1 MESFSMHEYPW
12 ATEAPVITRTTAAE
26 AAAVQEE
33 ELNEAKDGQESSP
46 PSSTKAAVQQL
57 KGVFSSSKTSLESL
71 EASSVS
77 SSTSSSSNR
86 SMWTTMASAVADVGA
101 HQGVD
106 VDAFDDV
113 GILSPTERE
122 QRRLSQRSTLN
133 TSLEQPLVIAP
144 TVPPHVPSNVS
155 SSQLA
160 IPETQL
166 TTLDN
171 GVRVV
176 SQETYGQVSTV
187 GMVSDFGSR
196 YESPSTTGLTHLL
209 ELSAFGA
216 AGGGSP
222 YTSSAADVAHALQQ
236 WGGSRYASS
245 GREQSVHAIDLLRPN
260 VAHAVRLLADVTL
273 RPLFVEHEFNE
284 AKQAIRFAA
293 SAPELHLPPEL
304 LLAEALQSAA
314 YGADSQLGRSYLC
327 PPEMLDVLTPQIAF
341 KYWQTNFVQN
351 PAGLVLGG
359 AGVPHQELVAL
370 AQEHFG
376 HLVQNEALANR
387 SVPSVYKGGE
397 SHVTLPM
404 PEQGSDGAKE
414 ELSVVSTEQRLTRVA
429 LALEVGGWHS
439 PDLVAVC
446 VLQTLLGG
454 GSSFSAGGPGKGMY
468 SRLYRQVLNMYRW
481 AESTE
486 AFTAFH
492 NESGLLGIAGSA
504 PAEHVPQMMH
514 VLATHFTKLANE
526 RVSDEELSRARNMLK
541 NNVLTQLESRLILFE
556 DMARQVLTYG
566 KREPARITVER
577 IEAITASDIQ
587 DLVQRALRQPPT
599 VAAVGVNVANVPSQA
614 QVMQMLQR

>member
-1 MESFSMHEYPW
+1 
-12 ATEAPVITRTTAAE
+12 
-26 AAAVQEE
+26 
-33 ELNEAKDGQESSP
+33 
-46 PSSTKAAVQQL
+46 
-57 KGVFSSSKTSLESL
+57 
-71 EASSVS
+71 
-77 SSTSSSSNR
+77 
-86 SMWTTMASAVADVGA
+86 MASAVADSGA
-101 HQGVD
+101 QHDVD

-113 GILSPTERE
+113 GILSLAERE
-122 QRRLSQRSTLN
+122 QRRLSQQRTLSTTL
-133 TSLEQPLVIAP
+133 SQPLVIAP
-144 TVPPHVPSNVS
+144 TAPLHVPPNVS
-155 SSQLA
+155 AAQLA

-176 SQETYGQVSTV
+176 SQETYGQVSTI
-187 GMVSDFGSR
+187 GIVSDFGSR
-196 YESPSTTGLTHLL
+196 YESPSTTGLTHLM

-222 YTSSAADVAHALQQ
+222 YTSAADVAHALQQ

-245 GREQSVHAIDLLRPN
+245 GREQTVHAIDLLRPN
-260 VAHAVRLLADVTL
+260 VSHAMSLLADVTL

-327 PPEMLDVLTPQIAF
+327 PPEMLDQLTPATAF

-351 PAGLVLGG
+351 PSGLVLGG
-359 AGVPHQELVAL
+359 AGVPHEELVAL

-376 HLVQNEALANR
+376 HLVQNAALADR
-387 SVPSVYKGGE
+387 TVPSVYRGGE
-397 SHVTLPM
+397 CRVTLPM
-404 PEQGSDGAKE
+404 PDQGTGGDGTDGTQ

-504 PAEHVPQMMH
+504 PAEHVPQMVH

-526 RVSDEELSRARNMLK
+526 RVTDEELSRARNMLK

-577 IEAITASDIQ
+577 IEAITANDIQ
-587 DLVQRALRQPPT
+587 DLVQRAMQQPPT
-599 VAAVGVNVANVPSQA
+599 VAAVGVNVTNVPTQA
-614 QVMQMLQR
+614 HVMQMLKR